1 MEKKGRRRKTIHDYI
16 HICVVTLFIMTL
28 VSTAFSMAKYQ
39 ITRES
44 ENSSVSTIPKTRAFV
59 FETDLMAGEKNNN
72 GRMVQADSVIQI
84 SKNQLIFEVTNC
96 YDGVYNEED
105 ILFTVDAAGDSIC
118 VRPVEGT
125 AGSSYVLRGGQV
137 SSMRFEVYAEA
148 MVPGTFEGIITV
160 HAVSPYTKTMEQK
173 VSVLL
178 EDAKKNVTEENGSGI
193 AEIQNGSFTT
203 SFIIT
208 GAGIVEPILTSA
220 PQFDGSSY
228 SMSGN
233 TVLVT
238 LQPYDSIRVE
248 YPGGSNVEIQ

>member
-1 MEKKGRRRKTIHDYI
+1 M
-16 HICVVTLFIMTL
+16 
-28 VSTAFSMAKYQ
+28 
-39 ITRES
+39 
-44 ENSSVSTIPKTRAFV
+44 
-59 FETDLMAGEKNNN
+59 
-72 GRMVQADSVIQI
+72 
-84 SKNQLIFEVTNC
+84 
-96 YDGVYNEED
+96 
-105 ILFTVDAAGDSIC
+105 
-118 VRPVEGT
+118 
-125 AGSSYVLRGGQV
+125 
-137 SSMRFEVYAEA
+137 
-148 MVPGTFEGIITV
+148 
-160 HAVSPYTKTMEQK
+160 
-173 VSVLL
+173 SVLL